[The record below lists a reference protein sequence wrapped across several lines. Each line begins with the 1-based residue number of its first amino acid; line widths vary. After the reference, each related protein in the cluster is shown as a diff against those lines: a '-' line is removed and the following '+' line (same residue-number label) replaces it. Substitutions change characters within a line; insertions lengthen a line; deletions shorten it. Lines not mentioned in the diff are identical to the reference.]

1 MNITA
6 IIQARMNSSRLPG
19 KVMLSIDNKTVLTR
33 VIDNIKKVRN
43 ITKIVVATS
52 TSIFDDVIE
61 LESKLNNVD
70 CIRGSEDNVLERFRI
85 AALENNSDVVVRI
98 TADCPLIDSDIV
110 ERVIQCYLNGDYQIV
125 TNAGLNNNLRTF
137 PRGLDVE
144 VFGVDVL
151 EDAYNNAI
159 EDFEKEHV
167 TPYIYKVAN
176 NTKVYMNKDDL
187 SSLRLTL
194 DTLEDFT
201 LLSKAIKIKEEYKFN
216 WLELSKYLL
225 SRKDL
230 LNINNEIKQKEV
242 IYHDKD

>member
-1 MNITA
+1 MVITA

-19 KVMLSIDNKTVLTR
+19 KVMLNIGGQTILSHVIKNLKMVNSINR
-33 VIDNIKKVRN
+33 
-43 ITKIVVATS
+43 IVVATT

-61 LESKLNNVD
+61 LESKLNNVE
-70 CIRGSEDNVLERFRI
+70 CFRGSEDNVLERFRI

-201 LLSKAIKIKEEYKFN
+201 LLSKAIKLKEEYKFN

-242 IYHDKD
+242 IYHDKN